1 MFRSILVIFLF
12 IMVSCSSFMSWRHL
26 PETNVQK
33 RSIYVVS
40 HGWHTG
46 IVISAD
52 NLGAELA
59 FLTKNFNDAKYY
71 EFGWGDEGFYR
82 AGKITI
88 PLAAKALLWPT
99 SSVMHV
105 VALPAPP
112 AEFFIGSEIV
122 EITISRQGHGYLNSA
137 LYNSFNR
144 SEDGRPQEK
153 GGGLYGNSRFFTGS
167 GTYFLTRTCN
177 KWTAGS
183 LYKAG
188 IPISPVF
195 TVTAS
200 GVMGQVKEALDKPGY
215 SH

>member
-1 MFRSILVIFLF
+1 MFRSILVICLF
-12 IMVSCSSFMSWRHL
+12 TLASCSSLMNWRYL
-26 PETNVQK
+26 PETDEQK
-33 RSIYVVS
+33 TSIYVVS

-46 IVISAD
+46 IVISGE
-52 NLGAELA
+52 NLGPELA
-59 FLTKNFNDAKYY
+59 FLKIHFSDAEYY

-112 AEFFIGSEIV
+112 AEYFIGSEV
-122 EITISRQGHGYLNSA
+122 VKVTISRQGHGYLNSA
-137 LYNSFNR
+137 LYNSFYQGKDGR
-144 SEDGRPQEK
+144 SEEK
-153 GGGLYGNSRFFTGS
+153 GGGLYGNSRFFTGNGS
-167 GTYFLTRTCN
+167 YFLTRTCN

-188 IPISPVF
+188 IPISPVS

-200 GVMGQVKEALDKPGY
+200 GVMEQLKEALDKPGY
-215 SH
+215 SQ